1 MIKRILVPLDPSPF
15 TETALKFATTI
26 ARINKAELT
35 GLVILDIPGIEKS
48 VGPVPLGGL
57 YYADQISKA
66 KEREAEERIK
76 LLLDK
81 FEKECKAEDVAYRSA
96 ELQGSPSERI
106 LQESIYY
113 DAVIM
118 GLKTYFHFET
128 EDKPGDSMTKLMQ
141 ETITP
146 VYGVPEKFNL
156 PGIPDEKIK
165 ALIAFNGSLPA
176 ARAMQRFAQL
186 APAALF
192 EVTILISEEN
202 KTKADYYLNGA
213 TAFLTSHGFKNIKQ
227 DRTNNDISN
236 VVEEKY
242 LERADIFVVGAHSKK
257 GLFDFMVGSLT
268 KYLIEVSRKPV
279 LIGQ

>member
-15 TETALKFATTI
+15 TETALNVATTI
-26 ARINKAELT
+26 ARINNAELT
-35 GLVILDIPGIEKS
+35 GLVILDLPGIEKS
-48 VGPVPLGGL
+48 IGPVPLGGL
-57 YYADQISKA
+57 FYADQISKA

-76 LLLDK
+76 SLLDK
-81 FEKECKAEDVAYRSA
+81 FEKKCTSENVAHRSA

-113 DAVIM
+113 DAVII

-128 EDKPGDSMTKLMQ
+128 VDKPGDSLTKLMQ

-146 VYGVPEKFNL
+146 VYGVPEKFTL
-156 PGIPDEKIK
+156 PRVPDEKIR

-186 APAALF
+186 APAQNF
-192 EVTILISEEN
+192 EVTILTSEED

-213 TAFLTSHGFKNIKQ
+213 TAFLTAHGFKNIKQ
-227 DRTNNDISN
+227 DRTNDDITE
-236 VVEEKY
+236 VVEKKY
-242 LERADIFVVGAHSKK
+242 LDWAHIFVVGAHSKK

-268 KYLIEVSRKPV
+268 KFLIELAKKPV

>member
-15 TETALKFATTI
+15 TETALNVATTI
-26 ARINKAELT
+26 ARINNAELT
-35 GLVILDIPGIEKS
+35 GLVILDLPGIEKS

-57 YYADQISKA
+57 FYADQISKA

-76 LLLDK
+76 SLLDK
-81 FEKECKAEDVAYRSA
+81 FEKNCTSENVAHRSA

-113 DAVIM
+113 DAVVI

-128 EDKPGDSMTKLMQ
+128 VDKPGNSLTKLMQ

-146 VYGVPEKFNL
+146 VYGVPEKFTL
-156 PGIPDEKIK
+156 PRVPDEKIR

-186 APAALF
+186 APADNF
-192 EVTILISEEN
+192 EVTILTSEED
-202 KTKADYYLNGA
+202 KTKADYYLNSA
-213 TAFLTSHGFKNIKQ
+213 TAFLTAHGFKNIKR
-227 DRTNNDISN
+227 DRTNDDITE
-236 VVEEKY
+236 VVEKKY
-242 LERADIFVVGAHSKK
+242 LDWAHIFVVGAHSKK

-268 KYLIEVSRKPV
+268 KFLIELAKKPV